1 MENIK
6 NSYIKTIAALEATA
20 RLTSTNRER
29 KPVILKNCAQFTNF
43 ISKISNTQVN
53 NLKGLD
59 VIILMYNLLEYSSN
73 YSKTS
78 RSLYHFHRD
87 KPSLNNAAIT

>member
-29 KPVILKNCAQFTNF
+29 KPVILK
-43 ISKISNTQVN
+43 IVH
-53 NLKGLD
+53 NLP
-59 VIILMYNLLEYSSN
+59 
-73 YSKTS
+73 TS
-78 RSLYHFHRD
+78 
-87 KPSLNNAAIT
+87 